1 MIVEHALLPVMPGQ
15 EDAFEASMRQAL
27 PLITSAPKCH
37 GAEVRRQIE
46 DPSTYLLLVQ
56 WESVEA
62 HGEFRSSELFNEW
75 KALTHHFYST
85 PATVTHFGEPLR

>member
-1 MIVEHALLPVMPGQ
+1 MIVEHALLPVIPGQ
-15 EDAFEASMRQAL
+15 EDAFEASMREAL

-37 GAEVRRQIE
+37 GAEVRRQVE
-46 DPSTYLLLVQ
+46 DPSIYLLLVR

-62 HGEFRSSELFNEW
+62 HGEFRNSELFTRW

-85 PATVTHFGEPLR
+85 PADVTHFQEPLG

>member
-1 MIVEHALLPVMPGQ
+1 MIVEHALLPVIPGQ

-27 PLITSAPKCH
+27 PIITSAPKCH

-46 DPSTYLLLVQ
+46 DGSIYLLLVQ

-62 HGEFRSSELFNEW
+62 HGDFRVSELFSQW

-85 PATVTHFGEPLR
+85 PADVKHFFEPLR